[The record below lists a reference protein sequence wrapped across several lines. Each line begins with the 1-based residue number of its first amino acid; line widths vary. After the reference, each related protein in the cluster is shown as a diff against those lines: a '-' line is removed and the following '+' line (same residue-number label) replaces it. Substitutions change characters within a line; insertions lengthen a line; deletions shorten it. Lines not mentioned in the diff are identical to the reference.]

1 MSLVFFDMNIFVFLV
16 KKVLVYDINV
26 FFFLVKNVHQ

>member
-1 MSLVFFDMNIFVFLV
+1 MSLAFFDMNIFGFLV

-26 FFFLVKNVHQ
+26 LFFLVKNVHQ